1 MKNINKG
8 YLIYKRDINQK
19 YQLQYNNLSSV
30 INIIKV
36 KIKNN

>member
-1 MKNINKG
+1 MKNINKR

-19 YQLQYNNLSSV
+19 HQLQYNNLSLV

-36 KIKNN
+36 RIKNN

>member
-1 MKNINKG
+1 MKNINKR